1 MLANGLICVGL
12 IIAGVWLSWRAFAPR
27 IRSLAAQAWPVVDG
41 KVLEIDVG
49 EEFLRTATGKVG
61 TGFFPF
67 VRYGYTVNGRSYE
80 SDRITFAK
88 GSLDFIIASNIR
100 DEFQV
105 GGKVKVYYNPAKPE
119 QSVLYTRSTVGM
131 PSRIPG
137 LFVLF
142 TGILLLVI
150 FLLG

>member
-1 MLANGLICVGL
+1 MLANVLICFGL

-27 IRSLAAQAWPVVDG
+27 IRSRAAQGWPVVDG
-41 KVLEIDVG
+41 EVLEIDLG

-61 TGFFPF
+61 TGFFPV
-67 VRYGYTVNGRSYE
+67 VRYKYSVNGRSYE

-88 GSLDFIIASNIR
+88 GSLDFIIASNVR
-100 DEFQV
+100 DEFKV